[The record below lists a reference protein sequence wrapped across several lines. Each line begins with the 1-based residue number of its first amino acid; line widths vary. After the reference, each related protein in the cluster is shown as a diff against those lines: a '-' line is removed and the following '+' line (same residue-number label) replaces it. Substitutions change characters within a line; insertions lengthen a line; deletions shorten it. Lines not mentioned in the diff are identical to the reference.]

1 MNRFT
6 SYLAEK
12 SIELSFSAQNL
23 ATPNPFR
30 PLNRKEPWWLSADVE
45 DFYAVPA
52 APPRLTF
59 HSQWRGRERIRARF
73 TFPSFDQTPYPE
85 NNLVHG
91 LANLAPEGRSRAA
104 LIVIHGHR
112 MSSFTALEWF
122 AIPASRLGLDV
133 YYLSLPYHMQR
144 APKGTWSGQL
154 SLNASIEGTAL
165 AFRQGVRDVRALI
178 SWIEAEREMP
188 VGLAGMSLGAYTACM
203 TAAADPRPRALVSIL
218 GGASLAQIHW
228 DGYMMG
234 RPKRQLMEGGI
245 TRAKLEKYWSLLAP
259 GYWKPML
266 PRENILML
274 AGKFDPIV
282 TPGNVEKLWRAWG
295 KPAIR
300 WYPCGHGTIA
310 LYYREAV
317 HEILAFLKYLLEKN
331 NRDPVQAQGR

>member
-6 SYLAEK
+6 TYLAEK
-12 SIELSFSAQNL
+12 SIELSFSAQNI

-30 PLNRKEPWWLSADVE
+30 SLNGKEPWWQSVDPE

-52 APPRLTF
+52 TPPKLSF
-59 HSQWRGRERIRARF
+59 HSLWRGRERIRARF
-73 TFPSFDQTPYPE
+73 TFPSLDQTPYSE
-85 NNLVHG
+85 NNQVHG

-112 MSSFTALEWF
+112 MSSYTALEWF

-133 YYLSLPYHMQR
+133 YYIALPFHMQR
-144 APKGTWSGQL
+144 APYGTWSGQL

-178 SWIEAEREMP
+178 SWIEAERGMP
-188 VGLAGMSLGAYTACM
+188 VGLAGISLGAYTSCM
-203 TAAADPRPRALVSIL
+203 TAVVDPRPRALVSIL

-234 RPKRQLMEGGI
+234 MPKRQLMEGGI
-245 TRAKLEKYWSLLAP
+245 TFARLEKYWSVLGP
-259 GYWKPML
+259 GYWKPSL
-266 PRENILML
+266 PKERILML

-295 KPAIR
+295 KPRIR
-300 WYPCGHGTIA
+300 WYPCGHGTIVM
-310 LYYREAV
+310 YYREAV
-317 HEILAFLKYLLEKN
+317 QEILAFLKYQLEASE
-331 NRDPVQAQGR
+331 RDPLPVSG